1 MRADS
6 PSLSMR
12 AAPSLFILG
21 WIAAITGYFSVI
33 PEDIAGLLAILAWT
47 AAFILILM
55 FSGLEACSE
64 PEKKVEIKSTIDSVA
79 YGIGMSIAKQNK
91 DLDIEMDID
100 VLRKGYLDAISKDT
114 TVKTMITMEDYQKA
128 NQNFMMV
135 VQEKQQQKQTQE
147 AAENKTKGLEFLKAN
162 ATKDGVQITT
172 TGLQYKVIK
181 MGEGPKPQATSTVK
195 VHYTGTLID
204 GTKFDSSVDRGEPVE
219 FPLNRVIPGWTEG
232 LQLMPVGSKFMF
244 YIPAEIGYG
253 DRGNASI
260 PGGSTLI
267 FEVELLDIVQ

>member
-1 MRADS
+1 M
-6 PSLSMR
+6 
-12 AAPSLFILG
+12 IQKT
-21 WIAAITGYFSVI
+21 I
-33 PEDIAGLLAILAWT
+33 